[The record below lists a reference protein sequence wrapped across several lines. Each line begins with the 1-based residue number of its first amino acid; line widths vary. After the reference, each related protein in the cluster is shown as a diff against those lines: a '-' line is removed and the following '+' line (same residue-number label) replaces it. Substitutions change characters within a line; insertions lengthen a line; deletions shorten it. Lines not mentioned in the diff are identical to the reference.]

1 MPELEPIPRSPVVAP
16 SGSTTDGT
24 PGGPT
29 LVDESLAP
37 KWRVVGDAY
46 PAVVPGT
53 AQRRADLLVWS
64 VTPAEWTVV
73 GPRPAGGTVVDLTHV
88 RAMFRLS
95 GEDAP
100 ALLSRLCAIDLGDAM
115 FPAGAAART
124 LVAGVATEIVR
135 DDDPTEGRSYLLL
148 PSRSFGRYLHDA
160 IVDAGHDLGIGP
172 RSSED

>member
-1 MPELEPIPRSPVVAP
+1 MPELEPIAHSPVVAP
-16 SGSTTDGT
+16 SGDTT
-24 PGGPT
+24 GGPA

-46 PAVVPGT
+46 PDVVPGT
-53 AQRRADLLVWS
+53 AQRTADVLVWS

-115 FPAGAAART
+115 FPTGAAART

-135 DDDPTEGRSYLLL
+135 DDDPTEGRSYLLV

-160 IVDAGHDLGIGP
+160 IVDAGHGSGAGTAGG
-172 RSSED
+172 